1 MACDFLLH
9 VKGMQRYIDQEPD
22 TIELTTEADLQGEEG
37 VLFLRYAESELTG
50 LAGTTTV
57 FEIRR
62 DRVILRRTGS
72 VTSEMVFVRGNI
84 HESLYNTPEGALM
97 ITIRTTAIDDEMTLE
112 GGNLHVAYD
121 ITIEGLGMGKIDYWL
136 TVRPKTADGEG
147 EL

>member
-22 TIELTTEADLQGEEG
+22 TIELTTEADLQGEG